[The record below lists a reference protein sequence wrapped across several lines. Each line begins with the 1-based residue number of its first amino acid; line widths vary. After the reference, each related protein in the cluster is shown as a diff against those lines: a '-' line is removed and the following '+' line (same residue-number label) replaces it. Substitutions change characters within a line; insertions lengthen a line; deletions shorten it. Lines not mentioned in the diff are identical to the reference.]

1 MISVTEAKQILQNKH
16 IDLPHV
22 ILPLNDALNY
32 ATAEDILSPINLPPF
47 DQSAMD
53 GYAVRVDNVP
63 DAVTISLVL
72 HQEIQ
77 AGDAPIISMKNNTAI
92 RIFTGAPVPKNATC
106 VVVQE
111 QIVLV
116 NDKIEFSAYL
126 LKPNANIRYQSSV
139 LKASHV
145 ALPKNS
151 LLNSAAIGLLASLGI
166 TDVNVIA
173 KPIIRM
179 IATGNELTQPGKTL
193 EDGKIYES
201 NTIMLSAALLQ
212 SGFSLAKLKYVKDEI
227 HALNLALRKQLKK
240 ADILII
246 SGGISVGKYDL
257 VHEALLELGVEELFY
272 KIAQKPGKP
281 IFVGHFKNKIVFAL
295 PGNPASILVCFY
307 EYVLPFLKQISGQNN
322 HTSNT
327 IWLPTQVDLQ
337 PKEDRALF
345 LKASINGT
353 KLELLE
359 GQDSNILTSFAKAD
373 ALVYLPPGKD
383 IIPKESLVEV
393 HLLPK
398 N

>member
-1 MISVTEAKQILQNKH
+1 MISVTEAKQILQITN
-16 IDLPHV
+16 IDLPH
-22 ILPLNDALNY
+22 INLPLKDAFNY
-32 ATAEDILSPINLPPF
+32 FTSEDILSPINLPPF

-116 NDKIEFSAYL
+116 NDKIEFSANL

-139 LKASHV
+139 LKASHL
-145 ALPKNS
+145 ALPKYS
-151 LLNSAAIGLLASLGI
+151 VLNPAAIGLLASLGI

-179 IATGNELTQPGKTL
+179 IATGNELTQPGKPL

-201 NTIMLSAALLQ
+201 NTIMLATALLQ

-227 HALNLALRKQLKK
+227 HALNLALRKQIKK